1 MVFSKTYIKNKNL
14 CHLNLLIKRQ
24 KPYVFNYKNLLL
36 EQWIWNIRYE
46 LDCDGLGLKL
56 DPESERSMS
65 NLRVSHHR
73 KMSYEVVFQPQN
85 YFIIVLQENG
95 IINARRIASVN
106 TENIQMEHGKKHD
119 GKGIMHRSQRRIF
132 WGPFF
137 RHSTG
142 DKFMTVKCE
151 WTRKLHLKALDRP
164 PNYSIASLTD
174 FLQPPPQPDKRSTR
188 HTNASGK
195 LHAQLLGLKAVRFTL
210 WVSKMAGSDAR
221 PGRKRVGSMAGV
233 AQQASAEGSMVPSV
247 QRNCRPTTED

>member
-1 MVFSKTYIKNKNL
+1 MWWSGSEI
-14 CHLNLLIKRQ
+14 
-24 KPYVFNYKNLLL
+24 
-36 EQWIWNIRYE
+36 
-46 LDCDGLGLKL
+46 G
-56 DPESERSMS
+56 PESERSMS

-95 IINARRIASVN
+95 IINARRISSVN
-106 TENIQMEHGKKHD
+106 TENIHMEHGKKHD

-132 WGPFF
+132 WGLFF

-151 WTRKLHLKALDRP
+151 WTRKLHLRALDRP

-188 HTNASGK
+188 NTKASGK
-195 LHAQLLGLKAVRFTL
+195 LHAMAQHLGWKAVRFTL
-210 WVSKMAGSDAR
+210 WVPKVAGSDAR
-221 PGRKRVGSMAGV
+221 LGRKRVGSMAGV
-233 AQQASAEGSMVPSV
+233 AQQALAEGSVVPSV
-247 QRNCRPTTED
+247 QRNCRLTTED